1 MKKPVS
7 TDTIKDLTESAAHN
21 SNYGKPPTTLPFKDD
36 IPVPDGLGLA
46 PVLYTRISRDQ
57 NRAVYRE
64 FCKKVK
70 PKFYKFL
77 AQNHKQDLRKLG
89 ICDHGI
95 DRMRKGMSP
104 ANKHGK
110 SYNVSIDHIIERA
123 GSGKF
128 GLEKA
133 QDPYL
138 SAASSPTYKVNH
150 FNNLILMTQTVHDD
164 VKNAINEKQKLWE
177 LSPGKSAWGFMA
189 VPVRDANREG
199 FVHYIAPK
207 NTAKH
212 DAAFKEGTAKNSI
225 APKEDTAKYGVA
237 FKEDT
242 ISAKIEHA
250 SFALDKARDRLVAFR
265 QNATVDTAAKTIENL
280 SRLQNKTVTEVLE
293 KQEKTGEARKAKLS
307 TIFNE
312 IVKYDPAA
320 RRAYNDEIV
329 PLFYEM
335 NKILEDLR
343 KSVEQFPQDHAAWK
357 RYDKIRNGRR
367 MEQFTREASKIPVS
381 GKGSGKTVLTHVK
394 SYSSKNFKK

>member
-1 MKKPVS
+1 VKKPVS

-36 IPVPDGLGLA
+36 IPIPDGLGMA

-57 NRAVYRE
+57 NKAVYRE

-77 AQNHKQDLRKLG
+77 AQNHKQDLQKLG

-95 DRMRKGMSP
+95 ERMKKGMSP

-177 LSPGKSAWGFMA
+177 LSPGKSKWGFMA
-189 VPVRDANREG
+189 VPVRDANRQG

-207 NTAKH
+207 NTTKH
-212 DAAFKEGTAKNSI
+212 SVAS
-225 APKEDTAKYGVA
+225 KEDTAKYGVA

-250 SFALDKARDRLVAFR
+250 SFALDKARDRLVAFS
-265 QNATVDTAAKTIENL
+265 QNATVNTATKTIENL

-293 KQEKTGEARKAKLS
+293 RQEKTGEARKAKLS

-320 RRAYNDEIV
+320 RRTYNDEIV

-335 NKILEDLR
+335 NKVLEDLR
-343 KSVEQFPQDHAAWK
+343 KSVEQFPQDHAVWK
-357 RYDKIRNGRR
+357 QYDKIRNGRR
-367 MEQFTREASKIPVS
+367 MEQFKREASKIPVS
-381 GKGSGKTVLTHVK
+381 GKGSGKTVLTYVK
-394 SYSSKNFKK
+394 NYSSKTFKK